1 MKGLH
6 LHLSLLKVLCV
17 GLITALSIPLWGTQA
32 FESNRTDFRDE
43 SIYFAMTTRFYDG
56 DPSNNTQCW
65 DAQDK
70 NVGDPAWRGDFKGL
84 IEKLDYIKALGFT
97 AIWITPI
104 VENASGYDYHG
115 YHAHDFSKVDHRYE
129 SSDVTL
135 ETLVKACHDKG
146 MKLVVDI
153 VLQHTGNFGEANLCK
168 EFTRDWGKS
177 QCMIDEC
184 MVPYTKS
191 QGGQLPDNYL
201 SDKGKQYGW
210 RLALMKNTD
219 GQNHDNKNYWH
230 HFGNFN
236 WDDNSRWFAQIAGDC
251 VDLNTENP
259 DVYNYIANC
268 YKSFIAL
275 GVDAFRIDTGGHI
288 PRLTFNKAFLPQFI
302 AAGEQYKNKRTL
314 YGQVPANQAPFFM
327 YAEVCARYGSIHYRE
342 HPALSC
348 YYYTWKESKN
358 YPWTEDPSEF
368 YNYFAPEGDNCDKT
382 TNWKSCWQQWTD
394 DKDNIKSQPQSNNAL
409 LNGNN
414 YHTPDYSNYSGLSVI
429 DFPMHHNLE
438 SIGSGWNIASPDNDK
453 FYNDATFNVT
463 YVDSHDYAPN
473 GAPEDKR
480 FSQGEQAWAED
491 LALLFTY
498 RGIPCIYY
506 GSEIQFRAGAPID
519 QGTNMPLDQTGRAYF
534 GGYIKGSAN
543 VTDFGVYSNATGNMA
558 KTLSHPLAQH
568 IQRLNLIRQAVPA
581 LRKGQY
587 SREGC
592 NGSFAFKRR
601 YTNGSTDSFALVC
614 INGGAT
620 FSGIPNGTYKDCVT
634 GDVKNVTNGTLSAS
648 CSGRGNMR
656 VYVLN
661 GPGKIG
667 EDGKYLY
674 GSSSRNIPEPTWDG
688 TQEEKTTSGATC
700 EKIVSP
706 VVTMSPASGT
716 NVGVNGKVTL
726 SATRGVI
733 YYTTNGSTPSASS
746 TRYTSPIVISTN
758 KTVIKAIAIDGTEK
772 SNIATG
778 TYYTHEMPTVS
789 LSPAGGF
796 VGQGGTV
803 TINSNISGAD
813 IYYTTNGTKPTT
825 SSTKYTSPV
834 AITQNETTLKAIAVY
849 QGDESEVASGVYLTE
864 KPKGVTIEF
873 KAPSDWSSCYFYVWN
888 TNGALLG
895 EWPGK
900 SITKDAGTGRYTYTV
915 EADASQRPI
924 SVVFNV
930 GSDAKQSADITGLT
944 EDEYC
949 YDGTNMGQKGM
960 PAACG
965 EQPTPPTPPTPGD
978 AIRVKVKAGGFYAS
992 TTPYIHY
999 WNNGSETSWPGV
1011 QMQKAD
1017 GWWYYDVPTS
1027 TGTCSVIF
1035 NNGNGTQTAD
1045 ITNLTTDVCYSV
1057 SSNGTSCSVVSCDG
1071 GGGGD
1076 EPTVQIG
1083 LKKSG
1088 YYASTTP
1095 NIYAWAGE
1103 NSELLG
1109 GWPGTAMMSQD
1120 ANWWYYNVPTS
1131 GMFNLIFNN
1140 NGTQTDDI
1148 KSVSGKTCYEIG
1160 ADGVSYNVVEC
1171 DGLVSAKEAE
1181 ADKTKIEAYPNPT
1194 TGWVTVEAGKEISA
1208 MKALSTS
1215 GAAVAASNGAEIDLS
1230 GAAAGLY
1237 LLGIQF
1243 EDGTVGFT
1251 KVIKK

>member
-1 MKGLH
+1 MKKLH
-6 LHLSLLKVLCV
+6 LPLGVLKALCI
-17 GLITALSIPLWGTQA
+17 GLVTALSIPLWGTQA

-259 DVYNYIANC
+259 YVYNYIANC

-314 YGQVPANQAPFFM
+314 YGKVPANQAPFFM

-368 YNYFAPEGDNCDKT
+368 YNYYAPEGDNCDAT

-620 FSGIPNGTYKDCVT
+620 FSGIPNGTYTDCVT

-674 GSSSRNIPEPTWDG
+674 GSSPRNIPDPAWDG

-706 VVTMSPASGT
+706 VVTMSPASGA

-726 SATRGVI
+726 TASRGTI
-733 YYTTNGSTPSASS
+733 YYTTDGSTPSASS
-746 TRYTSPIVISTN
+746 TKYTSPITISVN
-758 KTVIKAIAIDGTEK
+758 KTVIKAIAIDGTET
-772 SNIATG
+772 SSVATG
-778 TYYTHEMPTVS
+778 TYYTHEMPVVT
-789 LSPAGGF
+789 LNPTGGY
-796 VGQGGTV
+796 VGQGGKV
-803 TINSNISGAD
+803 TLSSNVEKAS
-813 IYYTTNGTKPTT
+813 IYYTLDGSDPTT

-834 AITQNETTLKAIAVY
+834 AITQNQTILKAVAEY
-849 QGDESEVASGVYLTE
+849 QGDLSEIVTGKFLTE
-864 KPKGVTIEF
+864 KPAGITIEF
-873 KAPSDWSSCYFYVWN
+873 TAPSNWGNCNFYAWN
-888 TNGALLG
+888 DNGDEFLG
-895 EWPGK
+895 AWPGK
-900 SITKDAGTGRYTYTV
+900 AAEKDGVTGRYTMTIDV
-915 EADASQRPI
+915 DDSKRPI
-924 SVVFNV
+924 NIIFNN
-930 GSDAKQSADITGLT
+930 GSEQSANIMDLT

-949 YDGTNMGQKGM
+949 YDATGM
-960 PAACG
+960 SGKFTPRACG
-965 EQPTPPTPPTPGD
+965 EQPSD
-978 AIRVKVKAGGFYAS
+978 NSI
-992 TTPYIHY
+992 
-999 WNNGSETSWPGV
+999 
-1011 QMQKAD
+1011 
-1017 GWWYYDVPTS
+1017 
-1027 TGTCSVIF
+1027 
-1035 NNGNGTQTAD
+1035 
-1045 ITNLTTDVCYSV
+1045 
-1057 SSNGTSCSVVSCDG
+1057 
-1071 GGGGD
+1071 
-1076 EPTVQIG
+1076 QIG
-1083 LKKSG
+1083 LKKSNF
-1088 YYASTTP
+1088 YASTTP
-1095 NIYAWAGE
+1095 NIHYWNNGTSGT
-1103 NSELLG
+1103 N
-1109 GWPGTAMMSQD
+1109 WPGEQMRSQD
-1120 ANWWYYNVPTS
+1120 ENWWYYNVPTS
-1131 GMFNLIFNN
+1131 NGVCNIIFNG
-1140 NGTQTDDI
+1140 NGVQTGNI
-1148 KSVSGKTCYEIG
+1148 ENISSKTCYEIS
-1160 ADGVSYNVVEC
+1160 ADGKGYTVVDC
-1171 DGLVSAKEAE
+1171 SGLVNADEAQANE
-1181 ADKTKIEAYPNPT
+1181 TKIEAYPNPT
-1194 TGWVTVEAGKEISA
+1194 TGWVTVETDKEISSI
-1208 MKALSTS
+1208 KALSTS
-1215 GAAVAASNGAEIDLS
+1215 GAAVAGSNGAEINLS

>member
-1 MKGLH
+1 
-6 LHLSLLKVLCV
+6 
-17 GLITALSIPLWGTQA
+17 
-32 FESNRTDFRDE
+32 
-43 SIYFAMTTRFYDG
+43 RFYDG

-65 DAQDK
+65 DAQEK

-129 SSDVTL
+129 STDVTL
-135 ETLVKACHDKG
+135 ETLVNACHAKG
-146 MKLVVDI
+146 IKLIVDI

-168 EFTRDWGKS
+168 EFTRNWNKS

-184 MVPYTKS
+184 MEPYTKS
-191 QGGQLPDNYL
+191 QGGKLPDNYL
-201 SDKGKQYGW
+201 SLPGGQQYSA
-210 RLALMKNTD
+210 RLSLMKNTTGTNLD
-219 GQNHDNKNYWH
+219 TKNYWH
-230 HFGNFN
+230 HYGNFN

-259 DVYNYIANC
+259 DVYNYIVNC
-268 YKSFIAL
+268 YKNFIAL

-288 PRLTFNKAFLPQFI
+288 PRLTFNKAFLPKFK
-302 AAGEQYKNKRTL
+302 ALGEQYKNKRTL

-327 YAEVCARYGSIHYRE
+327 YAEVCARYGNIHYRE

-358 YPWTEDPSEF
+358 YAWSEDPSEF
-368 YNYFAPEGDNCDKT
+368 YSYYAPEGDNCDHT
-382 TNWKSCWQQWTD
+382 TNWKSCWLQWTD
-394 DKDNIKSQPQSNNAL
+394 DKDNIDAQPKSNNAL
-409 LNGNN
+409 LNGNT
-414 YHTPDYSNYSGLSVI
+414 YHTPDYSKYSGLSVI
-429 DFPMHHNLE
+429 DFPMHHNFE
-438 SIGSGWNIASPDNDK
+438 SLSSGWGIASPDNDK

-543 VTDFGVYSNATGNMA
+543 VTDFGVYSGATGNMA

-601 YTNGSTDSFALVC
+601 YKDNNTDSFVLVC

-620 FSGIPNGTYKDCVT
+620 FSGLPKGTYRDCVT
-634 GDVKNVTNGTLSAS
+634 GDTKSVSEGGSLTAS

-656 VYVLN
+656 VYVLD

-674 GSSSRNIPEPTWDG
+674 GSSARNIPEPTWDG

-716 NVGVNGKVTL
+716 NVGVDGKVTL

-758 KTVIKAIAIDGTEK
+758 KTVIKAIAIDGTET

-796 VGQGGTV
+796 VGLGGTV
-803 TINSNISGAD
+803 TISSNISGAD

-895 EWPGK
+895 KWPGK

-960 PAACG
+960 PAVCG
-965 EQPTPPTPPTPGD
+965 EQPTPPTPPTPGN
-978 AIRVKVKAGGFYAS
+978 AIRVKVRASGFYAS
-992 TTPYIHY
+992 VKPYIHY

-1011 QMQKAD
+1011 EMQKAE

-1035 NNGNGTQTAD
+1035 NNGSGTQTAD
-1045 ITNLTTDVCYSV
+1045 IVNLTSDVCFSV
-1057 SSNGTSCSVVSCDG
+1057 SSNGTSYSSENCD
-1071 GGGGD
+1071 D
-1076 EPTVQIG
+1076 TPTPPAPTEYTQIG

-1088 YYASTTP
+1088 QYASTTP
-1095 NIYAWAGE
+1095 YLYAWTGDGDTATKLVG
-1103 NSELLG
+1103 N
-1109 GWPGTAMMSQD
+1109 WPGTPMISQD
-1120 ANWWYYNVPTS
+1120 ANWWYYNVPSTGS
-1131 GMFNLIFNN
+1131 FKIIFNI
-1140 NGTQTDDI
+1140 GSSDVQTDDI
-1148 KSVSGKTCYEIG
+1148 PVSGKTCFEVTGSGKGDYI
-1160 ADGVSYNVVEC
+1160 NVDC
-1171 DGLVSAKEAE
+1171 SGLVNADEAQAE
-1181 ADKTKIEAYPNPT
+1181 SSKIEAYPNPT

-1243 EDGTVGFT
+1243 EDGTFGFT

>member
-1 MKGLH
+1 MKKLH
-6 LHLSLLKVLCV
+6 LPLGVLKALCI
-17 GLITALSIPLWGTQA
+17 GLVTALTIPLWATTE
-32 FESNRTDFRDE
+32 FENNRTDFRDE

-65 DAQDK
+65 DNHDK
-70 NVGDPAWRGDFKGL
+70 NAGDPAWRGDFKGL

-129 SSDVTL
+129 SADVTL
-135 ETLVKACHDKG
+135 ETLVNACHAKG
-146 MKLVVDI
+146 IKLIVDI

-168 EFTRDWGKS
+168 EFTRNWNKS

-184 MVPYTKS
+184 MEPYTKS
-191 QGGQLPDNYL
+191 KGGKLPDNYL
-201 SDKGKQYGW
+201 SLPGGQQYSA
-210 RLALMKNTD
+210 RLSLMKNTTGTNLD
-219 GQNHDNKNYWH
+219 TKNYWH
-230 HFGNFN
+230 HYGNFN

-288 PRLTFNKAFLPQFI
+288 PRLTFNKAFLPKFKEY
-302 AAGEQYKNKRTL
+302 GETYKNKRTL
-314 YGQVPANQAPFFM
+314 YGKVPANQAPFFM
-327 YAEVCARYGSIHYRE
+327 YAEVCARYGKIHYRE

-348 YYYTWKESKN
+348 YYYTWAESKD

-368 YNYFAPEGDNCDKT
+368 YNYYAPEGDNCDHT
-382 TNWKSCWQQWTD
+382 TNWASCWQQWED

-409 LNGNN
+409 LDGNN

-438 SIGSGWNIASPDNDK
+438 SISSGWNIASPDNDK
-453 FYNDATFNVT
+453 YYNDATFNVT

-480 FSQGEQAWAED
+480 FSQGEYAWAED

-519 QGTNMPLDQTGRAYF
+519 KGLDAALNETGRAYF
-534 GGYIKGSAN
+534 GGYIKGSAE

-634 GDVKNVTNGTLSAS
+634 GDVKTVSNGTLSAS

-667 EDGKYLY
+667 EDGKYMFA
-674 GSSSRNIPEPTWDG
+674 SSAKNIPDPTWDG
-688 TQEEKTTSGATC
+688 TEEEKATSGGTC

-706 VVTMSPASGT
+706 VVTMSPASGS
-716 NVGVNGKVTL
+716 NVGQGGKVTL
-726 SATRGVI
+726 SATRGTI

-746 TRYTSPIVISTN
+746 TQYTSPITINTN
-758 KTVIKAIAIDGTEK
+758 KTVIKAIAIDG
-772 SNIATG
+772 SDYSSVVSG
-778 TYYTHEMPTVS
+778 TYYTHEMPVVTM
-789 LSPAGGF
+789 SPTGGY

-803 TINSNISGAD
+803 TLSTNVSGAS
-813 IYYTTNGTKPTT
+813 IYYTTDGSEPST
-825 SSTKYTSPV
+825 SSAKYTSPV
-834 AITQNETTLKAIAVY
+834 AITVNNTVLKAVAEY
-849 QGDESEVASGVYLTE
+849 QGDLSEIVTGKFLTE
-864 KPKGVTIEF
+864 KPAGITIEF
-873 KAPSDWSSCYFYVWN
+873 TAPSNWGNCNFYAWN
-888 TNGALLG
+888 DNGDEFLG
-895 EWPGK
+895 AWPGK
-900 SITKDAGTGRYTYTV
+900 AAEKDGVTGRYTMTIDV
-915 EADASQRPI
+915 DDSKRPI
-924 SVVFNV
+924 NIIFNN
-930 GSDAKQSADITGLT
+930 GSEQSANIMDLT

-949 YDGTNMGQKGM
+949 YDATGM
-960 PAACG
+960 SGKFTPKTCG
-965 EQPTPPTPPTPGD
+965 DTPEP
-978 AIRVKVKAGGFYAS
+978 S
-992 TTPYIHY
+992 
-999 WNNGSETSWPGV
+999 
-1011 QMQKAD
+1011 
-1017 GWWYYDVPTS
+1017 
-1027 TGTCSVIF
+1027 
-1035 NNGNGTQTAD
+1035 GNS
-1045 ITNLTTDVCYSV
+1045 I
-1057 SSNGTSCSVVSCDG
+1057 
-1071 GGGGD
+1071 
-1076 EPTVQIG
+1076 QIG

-1095 NIYAWAGE
+1095 NLYAWVGE
-1103 NSELLG
+1103 NTELLG
-1109 GWPGTAMMSQD
+1109 GWPGTAMQSQD
-1120 ANWWYYNVPTS
+1120 ANWWYYNVPVTGS
-1131 GMFNLIFNN
+1131 FKIIFNN
-1140 NGTQTDDI
+1140 NGVQTDDI
-1148 KSVSGKTCYEIG
+1148 PVSGKTCFEVTG
-1160 ADGVSYNVVEC
+1160 SNKGDFRTVDC
-1171 DGLVSAKEAE
+1171 TGLVSADEAKAE
-1181 ADKTKIEAYPNPT
+1181 SSKIEVYPNPT
-1194 TGWVTVEAGKEISA
+1194 TGWVTVEAGKDIAA

-1215 GAAVAASNGAEIDLS
+1215 GASVASSNGAEIDLS
-1230 GAAAGLY
+1230 AAAAGLY
-1237 LLGIQF
+1237 LIGIQF
-1243 EDGTVGFT
+1243 EDGTFGFT